1 MVVDDQE
8 SDDQIMRVHY
18 SYRNTCPIRFSHL
31 NKKFRVSMSQWND
44 KFIDLED
51 KEPKKD
57 QILNTIN

>member
-1 MVVDDQE
+1 
-8 SDDQIMRVHY
+8 MRVHY